1 MNQIMKIT
9 CPLSS
14 STNLNIIEEVATKDL
29 NKKYQ
34 KMLGAD
40 ISEEFGQTE
49 KIGLYHCLDSDLRF
63 FYPTI
68 TASESFYEKLQKF
81 DWYYLDEKEEYN
93 YASQYIKSSHSVLEI
108 GSGKG
113 AFAQKIASQN
123 YVGLEFSQ
131 TAMELAKQNKI
142 TILNQSIQQHSVNF
156 PETYD
161 IVCAFQV
168 LEHIGDI
175 ASFVEASL
183 KCLKPGGLLIY
194 SVPSADSF
202 ISLAKNNILN
212 MPPHHVTWWSDKS
225 LEYIGQKYNLKIIE
239 LHHEKLSDIH
249 KRWYA
254 STLASISLY
263 ELLNISKGNMLIE
276 KRLIHK
282 ILSKLASLVGKI
294 LVLGLK
300 DDKVLPCGHSV
311 TSVYQKL

>member
-1 MNQIMKIT
+1 MIEIT

-14 STNLNIIEEVATKDL
+14 STNLNLIEEVATKDL

-34 KMLGAD
+34 EMLGSD
-40 ISEEFGQTE
+40 ISREFDQTE
-49 KIGLYHCLDSDLRF
+49 KIGFYHCLDSDLRF

-81 DWYYLDEKEEYN
+81 DWYYLDEKEEY
-93 YASQYIKSSHSVLEI
+93 KSSHSVLEI

-131 TAMELAKQNKI
+131 TAMELARQNKI
-142 TILNQSIQQHSVNF
+142 TILNQSIQQHSIDF

-168 LEHIGDI
+168 LEHVGDP
-175 ASFVEASL
+175 ASFIEASL
-183 KCLKPGGLLIY
+183 KSLKSGGLLIY

-225 LEYIGQKYNLKIIE
+225 LEYIAQKYNLKIIE
-239 LHHEKLSDIH
+239 IHHEKLSDIH
-249 KRWYA
+249 KRWYS

-263 ELLNISKGNMLIE
+263 ELLNISKGSMLID

-282 ILSKLASLVGKI
+282 ILSKLASLTGKI

-300 DDKVLPCGHSV
+300 DDRILPCGHSV
-311 TSVYQKL
+311 TSVYQKI

>member
-1 MNQIMKIT
+1 MKIT

-14 STNLNIIEEVATKDL
+14 STNLNLIEEVATKDL

-34 KMLGAD
+34 KMLGSD
-40 ISEEFGQTE
+40 ISSEFDQTE
-49 KIGLYHCLDSDLRF
+49 KIGFYHCLDSDLRF

-81 DWYYLDEKEEYN
+81 DWYYLDEKEEYK

-123 YVGLEFSQ
+123 YIGLEFSQ
-131 TAMELAKQNKI
+131 TAMKLAKQNKI
-142 TILNQSIQQHSVNF
+142 TIINQSIQQHSVDF

-161 IVCAFQV
+161 VVCAFQV
-168 LEHIGDI
+168 LEHIGDPAFFI
-175 ASFVEASL
+175 EASL
-183 KCLKPGGLLIY
+183 KSLKSGGLLIY

-212 MPPHHVTWWSDKS
+212 MPPHHVTWWSDKC
-225 LEYIGQKYNLKIIE
+225 LEYVSQKYNLKIIE
-239 LHHEKLSDIH
+239 IYHERLSDIH
-249 KRWYA
+249 KRWYV
-254 STLASISLY
+254 STLVCMSLY
-263 ELLNISKGNMLIE
+263 ELLNISKGNLLIE
-276 KRLIHK
+276 KRLIHQ
-282 ILSKLASLVGKI
+282 ILSKLAGLIGRI

-300 DDKVLPCGHSV
+300 DERVLPRGHSV
-311 TSVYQKL
+311 TVIYQKS

>member
-1 MNQIMKIT
+1 MMEIT
-9 CPLSS
+9 CPLSK
-14 STNLNIIEEVATKDL
+14 STKLNLIEEVTTKDL
-29 NKKYQ
+29 NKQYQ
-34 KMLGAD
+34 KMLGSD
-40 ISEEFGQTE
+40 ISKEFGQTE

-108 GSGKG
+108 GCGKG
-113 AFAQKIASQN
+113 AFREKMPVKTM

-131 TAMELAKQNKI
+131 KATELGQQKKI
-142 TILNQSIQQHSVNF
+142 TILNQSIQQHSVDF
-156 PETYD
+156 PETHD

-168 LEHIGDI
+168 LEHIGDLD
-175 ASFVEASL
+175 SFIQASL

-202 ISLAKNNILN
+202 VSLAKNNILN
-212 MPPHHVTWWSDKS
+212 MPPHHVTWWSDQS
-225 LEYIGQKYNLKIIE
+225 LEYIGKKYNLKVIE

-249 KRWYA
+249 KTWYA

-263 ELLNISKGNMLIE
+263 ELLKISRGNLLIDQ
-276 KRLIHK
+276 RFFPK
-282 ILSKLASLVGKI
+282 ILNKLANLIGRI
-294 LVLGLK
+294 LALGLK
-300 DDKVLPCGHSV
+300 DYRVLPCGHSV

>member
-1 MNQIMKIT
+1 MKIT
-9 CPLSS
+9 CPLSN
-14 STNLNIIEEVATKDL
+14 STNLSLIEEVSTKDL

-49 KIGLYHCLDSDLRF
+49 KIGFYQCLDSDLRF

-142 TILNQSIQQHSVNF
+142 TILNQSIQQHSVDF

-161 IVCAFQV
+161 VVCAFQV
-168 LEHIGDI
+168 LEHISDPN
-175 ASFVEASL
+175 SFIDTSL

-225 LEYIGQKYNLKIIE
+225 LEYIGQKYNLKFIE
-239 LHHEKLSDIH
+239 VHHEKLSNLH
-249 KRWYA
+249 KQWYA

-263 ELLNISKGNMLIE
+263 ELLNISQGNLLIE

-282 ILSKLASLVGKI
+282 ILSKLASLIGRM
-294 LVLGLK
+294 LTLGLK
-300 DDKVLPCGHSV
+300 DDRILPFGHSV
-311 TSVYQKL
+311 TGVYQKL